1 MAEIRISELTAK
13 GSNLEATDL
22 LEISKYNGS
31 TYDTKSVTGAQI
43 KDYATT
49 IDVNVKLSDYTL
61 ALTDKDKLLELSNSG
76 AQNITVPPNSSV
88 AFPIG
93 TQILFANFGS
103 GLWSFVAGSGVTI
116 LSDGGKLKIASQY
129 SLVTLIKRSTN
140 TWYLSGNITT

>member
-1 MAEIRISELTAK
+1 MAEVRISELTAK

-61 ALTDKDKLLELSNSG
+61 VLTDKDKLLELSNSG
-76 AQNITVPPNSSV
+76 AQNVTVPPNSSV

-93 TQILFANFGS
+93 TQILFANYGA

-140 TWYLSGNITT
+140 TWYLAGNLTT